1 MSESKTPR
9 KHEIAI
15 KIRLNDMGDLRE
27 ALESII
33 EEKVSEGSEA
43 LQTRVVSGQF
53 SWNYKVKD
61 L

>member
-1 MSESKTPR
+1 MSENKSPR

-15 KIRLNDMGDLRE
+15 NIRLNEMDDLRE

-33 EEKVSEGSEA
+33 EEKVSEGSET
-43 LQTRVVSGQF
+43 LQTKVVSGQF